1 MPAFRGWHL
10 YYDSSIEKSSSTEIS
25 KYRES
30 LRASS
35 VSDSKQGVWHSSV
48 YSVKLRP
55 KETEG
60 GVSWRKKKP

>member
-35 VSDSKQGVWHSSV
+35 KDAFLSPRSIRPMVRPQEPIATAKSS
-48 YSVKLRP
+48 
-55 KETEG
+55 
-60 GVSWRKKKP
+60 